1 MFIMNENNN
10 YENFS
15 EVKEDNFEDNFEDI
29 FIQNNNKSDYDIKT
43 KEIKEV
49 YMNKSNN
56 ANNSTRNITDN
67 DKNQEEVEILGAKL
81 EESEKDE
88 KNENKIK
95 NNKKLGRKKK
105 NVEINNDNETKR
117 DKSAKDN
124 IARKIK
130 ARFLN
135 IFIVNLL
142 NIIIKS
148 VFGKQKYLIRKFNN
162 ALVTDVSIQFNLDL
176 LNSKIRNLLNQ
187 DISNKYKTVGLN
199 KNKSILNCLE
209 KNPEFNEILN
219 YSVNKIY
226 SLFINDNYKEII
238 SNDFNIDKEEIFF
251 ENINGKI
258 EELREEGNDEEY
270 LKKFKY
276 YAQNINKLF
285 DKSKKRKP
293 KKTKININSN
303 EN

>member
-1 MFIMNENNN
+1 MFIMNNDNIFEH
-10 YENFS
+10 FS

-29 FIQNNNKSDYDIKT
+29 FIHNNIKSDYDIKT

-117 DKSAKDN
+117 GKSAKDN

-187 DISNKYKTVGLN
+187 DISNKYTTVGLN
-199 KNKSILNCLE
+199 KNKNILNCLK

-219 YSVNKIY
+219 INVSVIY

-238 SNDFNIDKEEIFF
+238 SNIFNIDKEEIYF

-258 EELREEGNDEEY
+258 EELREKGYEEKY
-270 LKKFKY
+270 IEDFKK
-276 YAQNINKLF
+276 YAYNINEVF
-285 DKSKKRKP
+285 DESKKRKP
-293 KKTKININSN
+293 KKSKININLN